1 MKLRGI
7 KKTRFAFANQGT
19 VCTFF
24 KNFDN
29 WADGQVIT
37 SNEEVT
43 VVLSRNPWGSHNLV
57 LCRKS
62 SDFSC
67 TGLEA
72 VRHGNKAVLETLK
85 EWGFSKLHNKV
96 LKKLKQKKTRKVIK

>member
-1 MKLRGI
+1 MNTRLIGI
-7 KKTRFAFANQGT
+7 KKTRFAKSEQGT

-24 KNFDN
+24 KNFDD

-37 SNEEVT
+37 ANKDVT
-43 VVLSRNPWGSHNLV
+43 VVLSRNPHGSHNLV

-67 TGLEA
+67 TGLESI
-72 VRHGNKAVLETLK
+72 RHGNKAVLETLK

-96 LKKLKQKKTRKVIK
+96 LKKLKQKKRK